1 MNQDLLKERCRA
13 TFCTERVT
21 NFLDG
26 GSKERTARRRYIEDV
41 IANDPTGVFDNSK
54 NAYLHRTERHV
65 RALAKAV
72 RVVEIGQM
80 IGILSSSPSSSSDS
94 PMASSSATSPLF
106 LHKQDFYTLLGAI
119 ADDLPLALHW
129 IMFIPNILSLC
140 DDEQIQRW
148 IPLCL
153 DWKMIGCYAQTEL
166 GHGSNVRALQ
176 TTATFLHER
185 DGGQKGGSWIIHT
198 PTLTATK
205 FWPGTLGRTAN
216 HAMVIAQLIDGKGK
230 RQGIHNFLV
239 PLRSMTDHQLL
250 KGVTTGDIGPKIGY
264 NNMDN
269 GFASFDNVIIPR
281 RNMAMRFATVDEEGN
296 YSTKVDASGPASK
309 IAYISMMQVRSYI
322 IDEAG
327 KHLAMAC
334 TIAIRYS
341 AVRRQGFAT
350 TTTGPNKEGGAEE
363 EEVQV
368 LDYTQQQH
376 RLLPLLAATYCFFF
390 TGKNIIQQLQ
400 SMEQK
405 ILHDDGL
412 SSVITKEQVGDIHAS
427 TSCLKSFCTSVV
439 ADGIEDC
446 RKACGGHGYLHASG
460 LPEMLQS
467 YLQNPTVEGDNYMLP
482 QQTVRTLLKI
492 VVALQHSSPTNTTTK
507 STTTTN
513 TKTKSINDIRDA
525 YKGCDSAYLIDQL
538 CTIMS
543 SSNRRNSYQPI
554 HSIRWSATNMEEM
567 KDLNNLTQAFQHRAA
582 RLLLNLSDTMQ
593 EQVSS
598 GTKTAQ
604 ECWNDS
610 LVEMHRVSKAHS
622 LAILLNNA
630 TQRLTEEA
638 QSSTSSTSSWSSC
651 LGTNEIDV
659 LRELIQLF
667 GLYWIEKD
675 MGDFL
680 EDGYMNQK
688 QSMQVR
694 TCVLDLLKCLR
705 LNAVALVDARDF
717 SDFRLKSALGR
728 FDGNVYPALM
738 QSALNDPLNST
749 DPGPGN
755 EHLRR
760 LIVDGVGVTATASRL

>member
-1 MNQDLLKERCRA
+1 
-13 TFCTERVT
+13 
-21 NFLDG
+21 
-26 GSKERTARRRYIEDV
+26 
-41 IANDPTGVFDNSK
+41 
-54 NAYLHRTERHV
+54 
-65 RALAKAV
+65 
-72 RVVEIGQM
+72 
-80 IGILSSSPSSSSDS
+80 
-94 PMASSSATSPLF
+94 
-106 LHKQDFYTLLGAI
+106 
-119 ADDLPLALHW
+119 
-129 IMFIPNILSLC
+129 
-140 DDEQIQRW
+140 
-148 IPLCL
+148 
-153 DWKMIGCYAQTEL
+153 
-166 GHGSNVRALQ
+166 
-176 TTATFLHER
+176 
-185 DGGQKGGSWIIHT
+185 
-198 PTLTATK
+198 
-205 FWPGTLGRTAN
+205 
-216 HAMVIAQLIDGKGK
+216 
-230 RQGIHNFLV
+230 
-239 PLRSMTDHQLL
+239 MTDHQLL

-281 RNMAMRFATVDEEGN
+281 RNMAMRFATVDEDGN

-341 AVRRQGFAT
+341 AIRRQGFAT
-350 TTTGPNKEGGAEE
+350 TITTGRLEENKKKKMETEREE
-363 EEVQV
+363 EKEELQV

-376 RLLPLLAATYCFFF
+376 RLLPLLAASYCFFF
-390 TGKNIIQQLQ
+390 TGKNIIKQLQ
-400 SMEQK
+400 MMEQK
-405 ILHDDGL
+405 LVNDGL
-412 SSVITKEQVGDIHAS
+412 SSVINKEQVGDIHAS
-427 TSCLKSFCTSVV
+427 TSCLKSFCTSIV

-492 VVALQHSSPTNTTTK
+492 VVALKHSSPTNTNTK
-507 STTTTN
+507 TTTTESVN
-513 TKTKSINDIRDA
+513 GIRNA

-538 CTIMS
+538 CTLMS
-543 SSNRRNSYQPI
+543 SSNRINSSQPL
-554 HSIRWSATNMEEM
+554 HIRWSVTNMDEM

-593 EQVSS
+593 EQVSR

-630 TQRLTEEA
+630 SLRLTEEA
-638 QSSTSSTSSWSSC
+638 QSTSSALSC
-651 LGTNEIDV
+651 LGTKEYIS
-659 LRELIQLF
+659 Q
-667 GLYWIEKD
+667 
-675 MGDFL
+675 
-680 EDGYMNQK
+680 NQ
-688 QSMQVR
+688 SVQVR

-705 LNAVALVDARDF
+705 PNAVALVDARDF

-738 QSALNDPLNST
+738 QSALDDPLNSI